1 MKTRGIRTLSLPLIT
16 ATFLLGQPVPVT
28 ETLPAGLFN
37 QAHAE
42 KGDNIRRTPAMR
54 QNVHK
59 RFSRIRQLV
68 DNDNLDKAFEVWE
81 QMDPASL
88 NSYERAMRWN
98 LAAFLHHQKGDNE
111 AIANAYRQLL
121 EESDIP
127 LSLEQDTWYSLARV
141 EMVQGSYD
149 AAMKALDEWFALQ
162 EEPGANAYALKA
174 QLHYRQENWSESL
187 DAINK
192 AIQIRRDSEDD
203 VSENWYLLKR
213 GVLYQQEDYEGL
225 ARVLEILVREY
236 PKESYLMQL
245 SSVYGELDQPEK
257 QLAVREAAYEKG
269 YLDEE
274 SELVGLAQLM
284 AFQDSPYKGAQV
296 LHDGINN
303 GRIEATRENL
313 ERMGD
318 NFLMAKEYEEAINA
332 FKRAA
337 SKSQDGGLH
346 LRMAQIAAD
355 LGNWEQAEQ
364 YAATAV
370 ERGDFDRLGRAHVIR
385 GLALYHL
392 ERFSQSL
399 QALEQARGFEDT
411 RKMASQWHNYVERE
425 QKRRQQ
431 LEAAAQ
437 SGNEQDGRSAQV
449 L

>member
-1 MKTRGIRTLSLPLIT
+1 MKTRGIRILGLQLVAATL
-16 ATFLLGQPVPVT
+16 LLGQPAPVM
-28 ETLPAGLFN
+28 ETLPASLFS

-42 KGDNIRRTPAMR
+42 SGDNVRRTPAMR

-68 DNDNLDKAFEVWE
+68 DNDKLDQAFEVWE
-81 QMDPASL
+81 RMDPASL

-121 EESDIP
+121 EETDIP

-141 EMVQGSYD
+141 EMVRGSYD
-149 AAMKALDEWFALQ
+149 AAMKALDEWFSLQ
-162 EEPGANAYALKA
+162 DEPGANAYALKA
-174 QLHYRQENWSESL
+174 QLHYRQENWSQSL

-192 AIQIRRDSEDD
+192 AIQVRRDSEDD

-213 GVLYQQEDYEGL
+213 GVLYQQEDYGGL

-245 SSVYGELDQPEK
+245 SSVYGELGQPEK

-269 YLDEE
+269 YLDKE

-296 LHDGINN
+296 LRDGIDN

-318 NFLMAKEYEEAINA
+318 HFLMAKEYEEAINA

-337 SKSQDGGLH
+337 SKSEDGELH

-355 LGNWEQAEQ
+355 LGNWKEAEG

-399 QALEQARGFEDT
+399 QALEQARQFEDT
-411 RKMASQWHNYVERE
+411 RKMASQWHDYVQRE
-425 QKRRQQ
+425 KRRRQQ
-431 LEAAAQ
+431 LEASLE
-437 SGNEQDGRSAQV
+437 SGDGPGETEAQV
-449 L
+449 M